1 MDNIERI
8 EVLKQDTI
16 TAPLTGQVWFWHWLA
31 ANNKIIATSGEPFF
45 SKSDAYD
52 AAERIVSRLENK
64 NLPIRIIE

>member
-8 EVLKQDTI
+8 EVLKH
-16 TAPLTGQVWFWHWLA
+16 AENHNGQIWFWHWLA
-31 ANNKIIATSGEPFF
+31 ANNKKIATSGEPFF

-52 AAERIVSRLENK
+52 AAERIVQRLENK